1 MVVESKDQI
10 DVELGIMMNTA
21 IVLRWKMNEQQTILR
36 ELFRPVKINRMEL
49 KNRIVMPAMTT
60 IMGNAD
66 GTVSDKFVEYYS
78 ARARGGAA
86 LIIAETVDVHPYTHN
101 LPLGDRGF
109 TAIYDDKFIPGLRH
123 FTESI
128 HAAGAKVGVQL
139 QHSGRAMIMLDSSKP
154 PLAPSAI
161 PHPGGATPRALAVSE
176 IEELTEAFGA
186 AAGRAKAAGFDAVEV
201 HGGHGYLIAQF
212 MSAYSNR
219 RNDRYGGDLMGRLR
233 FPMEVLHSV
242 RSNVGPDFPIIFRF
256 SADERVPG
264 GRGVMESAAIAPHLE
279 RAGADCLSITTG
291 MHFTVYYTV
300 ASMGLPKGLNV
311 EAASQVKASVN
322 VPVIVAG
329 RLNDPVL
336 AESVLARGKADLI
349 AIGRGLIADPDLPN
363 KLREGCW
370 DEIRP
375 CIACNQGC
383 IGALSVGFP
392 FSCLVNSE
400 AGHEREMELKPA
412 SRPRTVWVAGGGPA
426 GMEAARTAA
435 LRGHSVTLYEK
446 DDHLGGQFHTASLPP
461 SKQDISQYL
470 KYMENQL
477 RKAGVKVVLE
487 QPLTAA
493 KLTEAKPDVLV
504 VATGG
509 RPFIPKTPGVEQK
522 NVVTAADV
530 LTGKVSVGQKVLV
543 AGGGLVGCETALFLD
558 ALGKNVTIVEMLPE
572 LAADL
577 IMVPREALN
586 RQLSETHVTSLTSAT
601 VVEFTGD
608 GVIVDRNGRR
618 ENLGG
623 MDTVVLAIGTVSVN
637 ELASEVKDRVPEIHV
652 IGDAERPLKAMD
664 AIAAGARVGRQ
675 I

>member
-1 MVVESKDQI
+1 
-10 DVELGIMMNTA
+10 
-21 IVLRWKMNEQQTILR
+21 MNEQQGMLR
-36 ELFRPVKINRMEL
+36 EIFKPVKINRMEL

-60 IMGNAD
+60 IMGKAD
-66 GTVSDKFVEYYS
+66 GTVSDKFIEYYTT
-78 ARARGGAA
+78 RARGGAA

-109 TAIYDDKFIPGLRH
+109 TAIYDDKFIPGLRR
-123 FTESI
+123 FTDSI
-128 HAAGAKVGVQL
+128 HAAGAKVCVQL
-139 QHSGRAMIMLDSSKP
+139 QHSGRAMIMLDPSQP

-161 PHPGGATPRALAVSE
+161 PHPGGATPRALTVSE
-176 IEELTEAFGA
+176 IEELAQAFGT

-219 RNDRYGGDLMGRLR
+219 RSDRYGGDLIGRLR
-233 FPMEVLHSV
+233 FPMEVLRSV
-242 RSNVGPDFPIIFRF
+242 RERVGPDFPIIFRF

-264 GRGVMESAAIAPHLE
+264 GRGVLESAAMAPYLE

-300 ASMGLPKGLNV
+300 PSMSLPKGLNV
-311 EAASQVKASVN
+311 KAASQVKAAVN
-322 VPVIVAG
+322 VPVIAVG

-336 AESVLARGKADLI
+336 AESVLARGQADMI
-349 AIGRGLIADPDLPN
+349 AIGRGLIADPELPN
-363 KLREGCW
+363 KLREGRW
-370 DEIRP
+370 DDIRP

-392 FSCLVNSE
+392 FSCLVNPE
-400 AGHEREMELKPA
+400 AGQEHEMKLKPA
-412 SRPRTVWVAGGGPA
+412 SQPRKVWVVGGGPA

-435 LRGHSVTLYEK
+435 LRGHNVTLYEK
-446 DDHLGGQFHTASLPP
+446 DDHLGGQFYTASLPP

-470 KYMENQL
+470 IYMENQMH
-477 RKAGVKVVLE
+477 KAGVKVIMG
-487 QPLTAA
+487 QPLTAV
-493 KLTEAKPDVLV
+493 KVNVVKPDVLV
-504 VATGG
+504 VATGS
-509 RPFIPKTPGVEQK
+509 RPFIPKTPGAEQK
-522 NVVTAADV
+522 NVFTAADV
-530 LTGKVSVGQKVLV
+530 LTGKAATGQKVLI

-572 LAADL
+572 AAADL
-577 IMVPREALN
+577 ITVPREALN
-586 RQLSETHVTSLTSAT
+586 RKLSETHVTVLTSAT
-601 VVEFTGD
+601 IVEFTSD
-608 GVIVDRNGRR
+608 GVVVERNGRR

-623 MDTVVLAIGTVSVN
+623 MDTIVLAMGTVSVN
-637 ELASEVKDRVPEIHV
+637 ELAGEVKASVPEIHV

-664 AIAAGARVGRQ
+664 AIAAGARIGRQ

>member
-1 MVVESKDQI
+1 
-10 DVELGIMMNTA
+10 MMDAA
-21 IVLRWKMNEQQTILR
+21 IVSRWKMNEQQAMLR
-36 ELFRPVKINRMEL
+36 ELFRPMKINRMEL

-60 IMGNAD
+60 IMGNSD
-66 GTVSDKFVEYYS
+66 GTVSDKFIEYYT

-109 TAIYDDKFIPGLRH
+109 TAIYDDKFIPGLRR
-123 FTESI
+123 FTDSI
-128 HAAGAKVGVQL
+128 HAADARVCVQL
-139 QHSGRAMIMLDSSKP
+139 QHSGRAMIMLDPSQP
-154 PLAPSAI
+154 PLSPSAI
-161 PHPGGATPRALAVSE
+161 PHPGGATPRALTVSE
-176 IEELTEAFGA
+176 IEELVQAFGA

-219 RNDRYGGDLMGRLR
+219 RSDRYGGDLIGRLR
-233 FPMEVLHSV
+233 FPMEVLRSV
-242 RSNVGPDFPIIFRF
+242 RKSVGPDFPIIFRF

-264 GRGVMESAAIAPHLE
+264 GRGVLESAAMAPHLE
-279 RAGADCLSITTG
+279 RAGADCLSVTTG

-300 ASMGLPKGLNV
+300 PSMSLPKGLNV
-311 EAASQVKASVN
+311 EAASQVKAAVN
-322 VPVIVAG
+322 VPVIAAG
-329 RLNDPVL
+329 RLNDPIL
-336 AESVLARGKADLI
+336 AESVLARGQADLI
-349 AIGRGLIADPDLPN
+349 AIGRGLIADPELPN
-363 KLREGCW
+363 KLSEWRWE
-370 DEIRP
+370 DIRP

-383 IGALSVGFP
+383 IGALSVGLP
-392 FSCLVNSE
+392 FCCVVNPE
-400 AGHEREMELKPA
+400 AGREREMELKPA
-412 SRPRTVWVAGGGPA
+412 SRSRKVWVAGGGPA

-446 DDHLGGQFHTASLPP
+446 DDHPGGQFYTASLPP

-470 KYMENQL
+470 RYMENQM
-477 RKAGVKVVLE
+477 RKSGVKVVLG

-493 KLTEAKPDVLV
+493 KVNEAGPDVLV

-509 RPFIPKTPGVEQK
+509 QPFIPKTPGVERK
-522 NVVTAADV
+522 NVATAADV
-530 LTGKVSVGQKVLV
+530 LTGKAAAGQKVLV

-558 ALGKNVTIVEMLPE
+558 ELGKNVTIVEMLPE

-577 IMVPREALN
+577 IPVPREALN
-586 RQLSETHVTSLTSAT
+586 RRLSESRVTAVTAAT
-601 VVEFTGD
+601 IVEFTGD
-608 GVIVDRNGRR
+608 GVIVERNGRR

-623 MDTVVLAIGTVSVN
+623 RDTIVLAMGMVSVN
-637 ELASEVKDRVPEIHV
+637 ELANEVKDRVPEIHV

>member
-1 MVVESKDQI
+1 
-10 DVELGIMMNTA
+10 MNG
-21 IVLRWKMNEQQTILR
+21 QQSMLR

-60 IMGNAD
+60 IMGNSD
-66 GTVSDKFVEYYS
+66 GTVSDKFIEYYT

-109 TAIYDDKFIPGLRH
+109 TAIFDDRFIPGLRR
-123 FTESI
+123 FTDSI
-128 HAAGAKVGVQL
+128 HTAGAKVCVQL
-139 QHSGRAMIMLDSSKP
+139 QHSGRAMIMLDPSQP

-161 PHPGGATPRALAVSE
+161 PHPGGATPRALTISE
-176 IEELTEAFGA
+176 IEELVQAFGA

-219 RNDRYGGDLMGRLR
+219 RSDRYGSDLMGRLR
-233 FPMEVLHSV
+233 FPMEVLSSV
-242 RSNVGPDFPIIFRF
+242 RKSVGPDFPIIFRL

-264 GRGVMESAAIAPHLE
+264 GRGVLESAAMVPYLE

-291 MHFTVYYTV
+291 MHFTIYYTV
-300 ASMGLPKGLNV
+300 PSMSLPKGLNA
-311 EAASQVKASVN
+311 EAAAQVKAAIN

-336 AESVLARGKADLI
+336 AESVLARGQADLI
-349 AIGRGLIADPDLPN
+349 AIGRGLIADPELPN
-363 KLREGCW
+363 KLREGNW
-370 DEIRP
+370 NDIRP

-392 FSCLVNSE
+392 FSCLVNPES
-400 AGHEREMELKPA
+400 GHEQEMELKPA
-412 SRPRTVWVAGGGPA
+412 SQPRKVLVAGGGPA

-435 LRGHSVTLYEK
+435 LRGHNVTLYEK
-446 DDHLGGQFHTASLPP
+446 DDHLGGQFYTASLPP

-470 KYMENQL
+470 NYMENQL
-477 RKAGVKVVLE
+477 HKTGVKVVLG

-493 KLTEAKPDVLV
+493 KVTEDRPDVLV
-504 VATGG
+504 VATGS
-509 RPFIPKTPGVEQK
+509 RPFVSKLPGVEHK

-530 LTGKVSVGQKVLV
+530 LTGKAEAGQKVLV

-572 LAADL
+572 VAADL
-577 IMVPREALN
+577 ITVPREALN
-586 RQLSETHVTSLTSAT
+586 RKLSETHVTVLTSAT
-601 VVEFTGD
+601 IVEFTSD
-608 GVIVDRNGRR
+608 GVIVERNGHR

-623 MDTVVLAIGTVSVN
+623 MDTIILAMGTVSVN
-637 ELASEVKDRVPEIHV
+637 ELVNEVKDVVPEIHM
-652 IGDAERPLKAMD
+652 IGDAERPSKAMD